1 MGRQLNQGNSGDVA
15 KQPWSGAFSGFF
27 RGGEGGNHPG
37 EGRGNARSERAV
49 VYFPSATA
57 RVRKKK
63 KEEEEEETIIIRE
76 TKVF

>member
-49 VYFPSATA
+49 VYFPSAKA
-57 RVRKKK
+57 RVRGKNKKK
-63 KEEEEEETIIIRE
+63 K
-76 TKVF
+76 KKLL